1 MGRLYNLD
9 AALAA
14 ALLAD
19 GCAEVEDVYLGPE
32 RRSATVPTT
41 LWQAAERRRKREP
54 VFVLEGQ
61 RLPDR

>member
-1 MGRLYNLD
+1 MGRVYNLD

-32 RRSATVPTT
+32 RRTT
-41 LWQAAERRRKREP
+41 TGTTIWQAAERRRKREP
-54 VFVLEGQ
+54 VFVVAGLHVPEH
-61 RLPDR
+61 